1 MQQPASLNSLPPNP
15 KPNGATATTTQKK
28 KAPSPQELIT
38 HYTNQG
44 LDQEQA
50 SLKVIEDLQ
59 NVLFRVIASAN
70 KNKKDKVMTET
81 SKKIDVINNRLAIL
95 DMKVDSKPG
104 FGQSFGIG
112 VVSGAALNGIGS
124 VLPHVVKG
132 FGQIWNAVR
141 RATDPSSSNG
151 LSWILKY

>member
-1 MQQPASLNSLPPNP
+1 MQQPPPPNP
-15 KPNGATATTTQKK
+15 QPKSTTTNPQKK

-38 HYTNQG
+38 HYTTQG

-59 NVLFRVIASAN
+59 NVLFRVIVSTN
-70 KNKKDKVMTET
+70 KNRKDKVMTET

-104 FGQSFGIG
+104 FAQTFGLGI
-112 VVSGAALNGIGS
+112 VSGAALNGIGS
-124 VLPHVVKG
+124 AFPHVVKG
-132 FGQIWNAVR
+132 FGQIWTAVR
-141 RATDPSSSNG
+141 TVTDPSSSSNG
-151 LSWILKY
+151 PS